1 MCECRRVRAQGDTA
15 SPEGRALMGVVP
27 GGLAVRS
34 IDTAA
39 RRNHL
44 LHVVYASN
52 LPAVVTCRQAI
63 SATPATSRLHP
74 CIVGTL
80 TAQPW
85 HGVSRIPARVWP
97 AVARSRSSVVPA
109 TVTVLLAPVA
119 VAVVPAAVL
128 LWRAAACSGVA
139 AVCGAAHTCARHH
152 LARGEGYSSTKSPGS
167 ILGIPYGHDLRLRAL
182 LGTRVQGIPGR
193 RRSAS

>member
-1 MCECRRVRAQGDTA
+1 
-15 SPEGRALMGVVP
+15 MGVVP

-74 CIVGTL
+74 CIIVGTL

-97 AVARSRSSVVPA
+97 AVARSRSSAVPA

-119 VAVVPAAVL
+119 VAVARQQLSCCGAPRRVPESRQL
-128 LWRAAACSGVA
+128 LWG
-139 AVCGAAHTCARHH
+139 GAHTCARHH
-152 LARGEGYSSTKSPGS
+152 LARGEVYSSTKSPGS
-167 ILGIPYGHDLRLRAL
+167 ILSIPYRKDLRLRAL
-182 LGTRVQGIPGR
+182 LGTRVHGIPGR
-193 RRSAS
+193 RRSARTCILERSETLILFLPL